1 MTIKSMKMKEPVRV
15 ACRWIYK
22 KRRFFKTW
30 RNITTWGNNV
40 GGIGLRWLGLGS
52 CSSGQ
57 GPVAGPSEDR
67 NKHAVSLQWLQ
78 LSA

>member
-40 GGIGLRWLGLGS
+40 GGI
-52 CSSGQ
+52 
-57 GPVAGPSEDR
+57 
-67 NKHAVSLQWLQ
+67 
-78 LSA
+78 